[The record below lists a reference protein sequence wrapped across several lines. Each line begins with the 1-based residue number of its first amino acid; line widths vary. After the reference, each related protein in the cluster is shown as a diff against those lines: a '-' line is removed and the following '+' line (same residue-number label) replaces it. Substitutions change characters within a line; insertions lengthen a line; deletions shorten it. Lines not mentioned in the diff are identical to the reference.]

1 LLISVKNQTDMK
13 YCTLVD
19 CDFKVNNYE
28 KNNLNLSHHPIIY
41 SKYLFSIT
49 LNPLITLKQVL
60 IMFFSNV
67 QMETVDRLKSEKE
80 DLEQEMRE
88 LTTRN
93 EQLRTNN
100 EVQGS
105 DLVRNQEDQEQDD
118 EARSEYIAM
127 YEELKSNFEALA
139 EQKEKQEKDVI
150 TSRRE
155 LVNHLD
161 CSFI

>member
-1 LLISVKNQTDMK
+1 
-13 YCTLVD
+13 
-19 CDFKVNNYE
+19 
-28 KNNLNLSHHPIIY
+28 
-41 SKYLFSIT
+41 
-49 LNPLITLKQVL
+49 
-60 IMFFSNV
+60 
-67 QMETVDRLKSEKE
+67 METVDRLKSEKE

-127 YEELKSNFEALA
+127 YEELKSNFESLA
-139 EQKEKQEKDVI
+139 DQKEKQEKDVI

-161 CSFI
+161 CSFILSFPILNFPISQ